1 MGILCKMFDH
11 QNDAINFW
19 GEECEYILFRCK
31 RCKHEEIYCSYEGK
45 TLPNDEMGKKILN
58 KMMEDKQFSLAC
70 HIHDRFVMA
79 EFNNVFN
86 FKKQE
91 EEFKKIQKE
100 FDLPSSKRV
109 PCPVEMFKAGLWI
122 DKEEK
127 KSKSKPRNPTLLKIR
142 DISIDKPK
150 SIEDLKPKGRTNKI
164 DTDYTKDSI
173 EGEKPLEPVGENSD
187 FQFEGQYTN
196 EVEPV
201 IYNFQNKKDNM
212 EGETLEQLERLEKI
226 YVDNE
231 NYEKAAE
238 IHRKIQ
244 NIKNCP

>member
-31 RCKHEEIYCSYEGK
+31 RCRKEEIYCSYEGK
-45 TLPNDEMGKKILN
+45 TLPNDELGNKILK
-58 KMMEDKQFSLAC
+58 KMMEDKEFSLAC
-70 HIHDRFVMA
+70 HIHDRFVTA
-79 EFNNVFN
+79 EFNNAFK

-100 FDLPSSKRV
+100 FDLPSAKRV
-109 PCPVEMFKAGLWI
+109 PCPIELFKAGLWI
-122 DKEEK
+122 DKEPKSNSKSEPAK
-127 KSKSKPRNPTLLKIR
+127 KPKPVPKTKSKSKP
-142 DISIDKPK
+142 
-150 SIEDLKPKGRTNKI
+150 KGRTGPINLS
-164 DTDYTKDSI
+164 DPAPMQ
-173 EGEKPLEPVGENSD
+173 GEEVNNEVGENSD

-201 IYNFQNKKDNM
+201 SYNFQKSVKVPNG
-212 EGETLEQLERLEKI
+212 GETLEQLERLEKI
-226 YVDNE
+226 YVENE

-238 IHRKIQ
+238 IHSKIQ
-244 NIKNCP
+244 KLKNCP

>member
-1 MGILCKMFDH
+1 M
-11 QNDAINFW
+11 
-19 GEECEYILFRCK
+19 
-31 RCKHEEIYCSYEGK
+31 
-45 TLPNDEMGKKILN
+45 
-58 KMMEDKQFSLAC
+58 
-70 HIHDRFVMA
+70 
-79 EFNNVFN
+79 
-86 FKKQE
+86 
-91 EEFKKIQKE
+91 
-100 FDLPSSKRV
+100 
-109 PCPVEMFKAGLWI
+109 
-122 DKEEK
+122 
-127 KSKSKPRNPTLLKIR
+127 
-142 DISIDKPK
+142 
-150 SIEDLKPKGRTNKI
+150 
-164 DTDYTKDSI
+164 
-173 EGEKPLEPVGENSD
+173 EPVGENSD

>member
-31 RCKHEEIYCSYEGK
+31 RCKHEEIYCSYEGR

-79 EFNNVFN
+79 EFNNAFK

-127 KSKSKPRNPTLLKIR
+127 KSKSKPKN
-142 DISIDKPK
+142 ISIDKPK
-150 SIEDLKPKGRTNKI
+150 SIEDLKLKGRTNKI

-201 IYNFQNKKDNM
+201 IYNFQKSVKVPTG
-212 EGETLEQLERLEKI
+212 GETLEQLERLEKI
-226 YVDNE
+226 YVENE

-238 IHRKIQ
+238 IHQKIQ
-244 NIKNCP
+244 KLKNCP

>member
-79 EFNNVFN
+79 EFNNAFK

-100 FDLPSSKRV
+100 FDLPSAKRV
-109 PCPVEMFKAGLWI
+109 PCPVEMYKAGLWI
-122 DKEEK
+122 DKEPK
-127 KSKSKPRNPTLLKIR
+127 SNSKSEPAK
-142 DISIDKPK
+142 KPK
-150 SIEDLKPKGRTNKI
+150 PVPKTKSNSKPKGRTGPINLS
-164 DTDYTKDSI
+164 DPAPMQ
-173 EGEKPLEPVGENSD
+173 GEEVNNEVGENND

-201 IYNFQNKKDNM
+201 SYNFQKSVKVPNG
-212 EGETLEQLERLEKI
+212 GETLEQLERLEKI
-226 YVDNE
+226 YVENE

-238 IHRKIQ
+238 IHQKIQ
-244 NIKNCP
+244 KLKNCP